1 MNNSIEEMAN
11 RAIEFGD
18 CMINHM
24 DERHKHRETIQKI
37 AEDRESL
44 TDWRNAPG
52 VCSDAAALLNEA
64 QGLLAFTTV
73 ELIRRHPEFKEYF
86 REQSGI
92 PAKRI
97 GQQIRGLRGEDRE
110 TEWVKFVNSV
120 CSKIIK
126 QKKEWNYT
134 FHEYLAASSRVVSLD
149 GTMRNRVGQEAE
161 SKVKN
166 KLVKWLQEKNLV
178 ENKIKNNEYLLTSDI
193 TLKFASEPDIGFY
206 RGTFLKKEK
215 LIAIVEIKGGKDPA
229 GALERIGA
237 LEKTMNE
244 VPNECWCFAILGVTT
259 KSMNERLEKLKLSDR
274 FDLEKLL
281 INKEGEWDK
290 FITRVFKDALRL
302 NYE

>member
-1 MNNSIEEMAN
+1 MNTLVEEMAN
-11 RAIEFGD
+11 RAVEFGD

-24 DERHKHRETIQKI
+24 EERWKHREIIQKI
-37 AEDRESL
+37 ADEGGPIV
-44 TDWRNAPG
+44 DWRKAPG
-52 VCSDAAALLNEA
+52 VCPDAAAPLPVA
-64 QGLLAFTTV
+64 QGLFVFATV
-73 ELIRRHPEFKEYF
+73 ELIRKHPEFKEYF

-92 PAKRI
+92 PTKRI
-97 GQQIRGLRGEDRE
+97 GQQLKGLRGECRE
-110 TEWVKFVNSV
+110 TAWVEFVNSV
-120 CSKIIK
+120 CSRIIK
-126 QKKEWNYT
+126 EKKEWNQGY
-134 FHEYLAASSRVVSLD
+134 HDLLAASSRVVSLD

-166 KLVKWLQEKNLV
+166 KLVTWLQEKELV
-178 ENKIKNNEYLLTSDI
+178 EKSIGKNEYLLINDI

-244 VPNECWCFAILGVTT
+244 VPNECWRFAILGVTT
-259 KSMNERLEKLKLSDR
+259 KSMNERLENLKLSDR

-281 INKEGEWDK
+281 VNENGEWDK
-290 FITRVFKDALRL
+290 FTTRVFKDALRI
-302 NYE
+302 NYG